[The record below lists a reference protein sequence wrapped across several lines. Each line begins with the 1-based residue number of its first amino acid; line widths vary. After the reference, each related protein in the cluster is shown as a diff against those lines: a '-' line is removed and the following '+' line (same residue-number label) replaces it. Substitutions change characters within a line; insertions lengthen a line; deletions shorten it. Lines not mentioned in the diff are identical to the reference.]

1 MKKFKYIQH
10 TADIGIVAFG
20 RDLKEV
26 YANAAFGLFSIITDL
41 RKVRKVESRAIE
53 LQESDREAL
62 LFAWLNQLIYLFEV
76 DRILIKQCDIQELNE
91 QSLRAVCRGEKI
103 DPRRH
108 VLKLGVKAA
117 TYHMMKVDPV
127 SNQATV
133 IFDV

>member
-10 TADIGIVAFG
+10 TADIGKVAFG